1 MELSDITNHG
11 LKYINK
17 LCSNHPKHDKS
28 YGAILKKFYNEM
40 VESEKIVNEYC
51 SFTGNNRLVLE
62 NVDMLPDDY
71 LPKEIKKH
79 VLESCRL
86 KLRYQKVLKED
97 KTITITFFFS
107 EDYLIGINKLEQYIK
122 RIMLWFIFAMK
133 YSYKKCNSNINI
145 NLYLTNPKKIL
156 PNSPVEV
163 LDEMNV
169 NTGVTY
175 RCRENSNIV
184 VYRKEEWFKVLIHES
199 MHYLGL
205 DFNSDSN
212 PMLYDIFPLK
222 GQTTMDLGEVY
233 SETWA
238 RILNI
243 YITSFK
249 LTNSYLDFK
258 KISSDLLYI
267 ERIFSCFQCVK
278 ILKFMGMDYN
288 NITKKSDQVS
298 ISKRKLYKE
307 KTNVFSYYIL
317 TAILMNNPYNFVF
330 WCYKNNTNIIKLEPL
345 TKIESFVLYIK
356 KLYLSKSFLENIAL
370 VEDLFEKDY
379 LMDKTLRMTIIEMN

>member
-11 LKYINK
+11 LKYISK
-17 LCSNHPKHDKS
+17 LCSNHPKHNKAYD
-28 YGAILKKFYNEM
+28 AILKKFYNEM
-40 VESEKIVNEYC
+40 VESQKIVNEYC

-86 KLRYQKVLKED
+86 KLRYQKILKEN
-97 KTITITFFFS
+97 KTITITFYFS
-107 EDYLIGINKLEQYIK
+107 DDYLIGINKLEQYIK

-133 YSYKKCNSNINI
+133 YSYKKCNSNINV

-156 PNSPVEV
+156 PNSPVEI
-163 LDEMNV
+163 LDKINI
-169 NTGVTY
+169 NTGATY
-175 RCRENSNIV
+175 RCKENSNIV

-205 DFNSDSN
+205 DFNSENN
-212 PMLYDIFPLK
+212 PMLYDIFPLN

-243 YITSFK
+243 YFTSFK
-249 LTNSYLDFK
+249 ITNSYLDFNK
-258 KISSDLLYI
+258 LSSDLLYI

-278 ILKFMGMDYN
+278 VLKFMGLEYD
-288 NITKKSDQVS
+288 NIIKKNDPVS
-298 ISKRKLYKE
+298 ISKRRLYKE

-356 KLYLSKSFLENIAL
+356 KLYLSNSFLQNIAL